1 MPGPGDD
8 ILIVPTTKSIGRA
21 YAVMSK
27 PIAAGD
33 EILLMHSRDGKIYG
47 YKPSQIFPSDSIL
60 LAPVKG
66 DKRMVVGLTDYPDFI
81 ASGSWST
88 WAQSYCAVTTSPTG
102 CTCQCAVYGPE
113 KYNSG
118 CTLTIPI
125 RAYCNRQQFTFS
137 VGASQWTAGNPP
149 QLIGYGVG
157 HSSWGDL
164 GGGATGAGG
173 TWTSTT
179 ELHKGDTFSITFWM
193 TAELSGS
200 VQYGEKVTMTIT
212 GINLWRE

>member
-8 ILIVPTTKSIGRA
+8 ILMVPTGKSIGRT
-21 YAVMSK
+21 YAIMSK
-27 PIAAGD
+27 TIAAGD
-33 EILLMHSRDGKIYG
+33 EILLLHSRDGKTYG
-47 YKPSQIFPSDSIL
+47 YKPSQIFAGDSL
-60 LAPVKG
+60 LLCPVKG
-66 DKRMVVGLTDYPDFI
+66 DKRMVVGLTDYPDFLGS
-81 ASGSWST
+81 ASWST
-88 WAQSYCAVTTSPTG
+88 WAQSYCNPTTWSNG
-102 CTCQCAVYGPE
+102 CTVQCAVYGPS

-118 CTLTIPI
+118 ATITIPI

-164 GGGATGAGG
+164 GGGALGAGG

-179 ELHKGDTFSITFWM
+179 EYHKGDTFQLSFWM

-200 VQYGEKVTMTIT
+200 VQYGEVVTTTIT